1 MNNILNQATCSLYE
15 KKVTDFSDECKHA
28 ALKCLSDS
36 IAQRVATTSAG
47 QAYLCWLINW
57 MISAKI
63 SRLTRDSLRHI
74 QMNYFR

>member
-1 MNNILNQATCSLYE
+1 MPPARASEEEWRMLDTHYPRAILLT
-15 KKVTDFSDECKHA
+15 A

-36 IAQRVATTSAG
+36 IAQKVATTIVG
-47 QAYLCWLINW
+47 QAFLCLLTSG

-74 QMNYFR
+74 QMNYLH

>member
-1 MNNILNQATCSLYE
+1 MPPARAAEEGWRMLDTHYQGALLLM
-15 KKVTDFSDECKHA
+15 A

-36 IAQRVATTSAG
+36 IAQRVATTSVG
-47 QAYLCWLINW
+47 QASLCLLING

-63 SRLTRDSLRHI
+63 SRLTRDSPRHI